1 MPQNKELGQSRQ
13 NELTL
18 TLFVFWIYTNYHYSS
33 MTSDYAT
40 FRTHFFYRWTN
51 FHNRPH
57 LNSIIEFETPHT
69 SKDVEDHI
77 ILRANDGD
85 RTREWWSHSPLP
97 YHLATPARH
106 LYMRISNL
114 RDSVYTLSENFLFL
128 AGNVIRTRN
137 VQLGRMALYHWVIP
151 AYLYHIKRYGFV

>member
-1 MPQNKELGQSRQ
+1 M
-13 NELTL
+13 
-18 TLFVFWIYTNYHYSS
+18 FWIYTNYHYSS
-33 MTSDYAT
+33 MTANNAT

-57 LNSIIEFETPHT
+57 LNSIIEFETLHT
-69 SKDVEDHI
+69 SYNVEDHF

-106 LYMRISNL
+106 LVYTISKNNSNVYTFISFGGIFTYLTKPTSLDAWRKEKTKERITWLEHATSNL
-114 RDSVYTLSENFLFL
+114 EGWHSTIELYPLVSVY
-128 AGNVIRTRN
+128 
-137 VQLGRMALYHWVIP
+137 
-151 AYLYHIKRYGFV
+151 

>member
-1 MPQNKELGQSRQ
+1 MPQNKELGRSRK
-13 NELTL
+13 NKLAL
-18 TLFVFWIYTNYHYSS
+18 TLFVFWIYTNYHYSP
-33 MTSDYAT
+33 MTSNYTT

-51 FHNRPH
+51 FHNKPH
-57 LNSIIEFETPHT
+57 LNSIIVFGTSHT
-69 SKDVEDHI
+69 QKNADDRI

-106 LYMRISNL
+106 LYMSISNL
-114 RDSVYTLSENFLFL
+114 TTSVYTLWNNFIFL